1 MTSRRPMTR
10 SYSGNGRSG
19 GSYNE
24 EEVSSSN
31 GRLESCN
38 YLSNV
43 RPENRST
50 LFGVMA
56 QLTEDTQPVFETTL
70 KSKAV
75 SENCNVKLTC
85 VVTGNPAPEL
95 TWYRDDMELDR
106 YCSLPK
112 YEIGRNGKIHTL
124 QIYNCT
130 VDDAAIYQASAR
142 NSKGIVSCSGVLEV
156 GTMSEFKIHQRFF
169 GKLKEKAENK
179 KRELEESR
187 RRGNENL
194 QKEPQEQKPLQN
206 SPIAPQRKRR
216 TPSAQ
221 SSPPDGEENT
231 VSQGAAAVEP
241 NGASAE
247 VSEPAPVTTTENGS
261 KTPNNDFDIVEIVTT
276 KPPTTEI
283 FAKKKMKISNGIDSG
298 VVSSNSSHT
307 GPGISENAYD
317 GGISLAQFLSET
329 LNSQTA
335 EEKKTPARVEET
347 VAVDAMDSTT
357 TDPKTN
363 AEKQKERE
371 EKGRERAERGRAE
384 RERMLGEEQE
394 REKMSIERE
403 KQREAEQLQRTTGHN
418 NTASEVRMEAKTHV
432 HKEGDPQ
439 DYHHIQETLSN
450 VLHSV
455 KYFFFGKSKKDYASS
470 DHNVKGQER
479 DRGHPV
485 APTQPYSSPPHPQEP
500 DGHPEVYK
508 TATEET
514 VPMAVVAP
522 KTNVPHKQLASFER
536 LNPAEHKHGFT
547 VSHSEELPP
556 APRRAPESVPD
567 SLEHVEQKEVR
578 PEVMISNS
586 TETVPTSGLPALSE
600 ATVDHTQADPVPHVV
615 VSAPHEPNIQV
626 FSSRTDQVTRRDAKT
641 EDLHKQGPSDTPWS
655 PDPSSGAGSHMSNR
669 TSVGESGNAPN
680 NNVSPTVNLGL
691 MTVTTESEKEKVMHV
706 DEKGIGSVY
715 ETQEKCSCAFEEKGE
730 KGDVKV
736 ENQPCPTL
744 NVSVLEENREK
755 IHNKEIHFK
764 SLLPESSENDGQNT
778 PEECPPVAGGD
789 QYLNIKENSTLALEE
804 SLESALKVEYTPA
817 LEKSFVDSSF
827 GNLKIQEQVA
837 PIVQK
842 TSEQKDV
849 NLARNEVPT
858 RTIERHVETEENVT
872 EVKVEVLGE
881 SKIHSE
887 TQPVKG
893 SVIVSPEPPVSAS
906 VTSPEAN
913 STHLGGYFGN
923 VPEIR
928 MVDSALRIPEIK
940 IVVPEQQIKEEQII
954 IPNIDIMEAE
964 VKEPTQPLIPI
975 TPNEPTSETDIFQK
989 EDANDVSGIMI
1000 AENSSAFTPVVIDV
1014 TPTQESMWNDEIIR
1028 PTEKLQEVPQPVEEA
1043 KTPTAEQSTTITNEW
1058 LTKTLIPTINV
1069 SYTDDSKLR
1078 KIDHEHAHVKPPVL
1092 DRGKPKEA
1100 PSVPLRVVPPISESN
1115 ELPKNENKESESL
1128 ADMLRGVKSDFENV
1142 TSYESDKPHS
1152 DPQKQTTE
1160 TKEQSMIDNIP
1171 SVSYKALMP
1180 TAVTTMQKAVD
1191 ISFTETE
1198 KVKPLKE
1205 SRIESYIIGDEPRER
1220 NPIERLAVKP
1230 PTPPRSP
1237 SSLRRLTS
1245 RTPPAIT
1252 VDDPPNSEKA
1262 VSEQSGGDTP
1272 TSSLSCESSP
1282 RLKRRD
1288 SLTLIRSATPEEL
1301 ASGARRKIFIPREG
1315 EGVGV
1320 VVALGVGGS
1329 PLDTQVKKEAPYMS
1343 PSQARRAAF
1352 LQAPAGSQTPPL
1364 ERRSPLLSRRKAT
1377 LEVPKVVEE
1386 ISTEEPE
1393 SPKTEVKPP
1402 EKEKQNPFKAPQV
1415 IRKIRGEPFPDAS
1428 GHLKLWCQFF
1438 NVLSDSTIKWYRDEE
1453 EIVEVKRSGGDESQ
1467 VALAI
1472 IQTSSRDCGVY
1483 GCSIKNEFGTD
1494 STDFLL
1500 SVDLLSE
1507 YFLRED
1513 LEVGEE
1519 MEMTPMLFT
1528 KGLADPGYWGEK
1540 FFGRIMTQEAHL
1552 GEGCAH
1558 KACRAKVIYG
1568 LDPVFESGTT
1578 CIIKLQSPIAY
1589 GTKQESNLAERN
1601 MEITKQE
1608 CKIQNTVREYCKI
1621 FAAEARVIENFGF
1634 SLEVSPLY
1642 LVYRPANSVPYATVE
1657 ADLKGI
1663 FLKYCM
1669 MDAKGR
1675 LITRATSEVEMKC
1688 CSFQH
1693 WIHQWTN
1700 GNLLVTGL
1708 EGVGPKITKIRIVTK
1723 SKGYQGLTD
1732 DGYPKVFEQFL
1743 TQHQCNY
1750 YCGLLSLRTL
1760 KPMDTLQQPPK
1771 IKGSR
1776 SPLLGRKL
1784 GSSSPQHN
1792 RKLGSSSPQLQRKGL
1807 NSPLTTRK
1815 ATSSPK
1821 VPRKTRETE
1830 DNQSTAKPKA
1840 EESLKVVV

>member
-1 MTSRRPMTR
+1 MP
-10 SYSGNGRSG
+10 
-19 GSYNE
+19 
-24 EEVSSSN
+24 
-31 GRLESCN
+31 
-38 YLSNV
+38 
-43 RPENRST
+43 
-50 LFGVMA
+50 
-56 QLTEDTQPVFETTL
+56 TE
-70 KSKAV
+70 
-75 SENCNVKLTC
+75 
-85 VVTGNPAPEL
+85 
-95 TWYRDDMELDR
+95 
-106 YCSLPK
+106 
-112 YEIGRNGKIHTL
+112 
-124 QIYNCT
+124 
-130 VDDAAIYQASAR
+130 
-142 NSKGIVSCSGVLEV
+142 
-156 GTMSEFKIHQRFF
+156 
-169 GKLKEKAENK
+169 
-179 KRELEESR
+179 
-187 RRGNENL
+187 
-194 QKEPQEQKPLQN
+194 
-206 SPIAPQRKRR
+206 
-216 TPSAQ
+216 
-221 SSPPDGEENT
+221 
-231 VSQGAAAVEP
+231 
-241 NGASAE
+241 
-247 VSEPAPVTTTENGS
+247 VTT
-261 KTPNNDFDIVEIVTT
+261 I
-276 KPPTTEI
+276 
-283 FAKKKMKISNGIDSG
+283 
-298 VVSSNSSHT
+298 
-307 GPGISENAYD
+307 
-317 GGISLAQFLSET
+317 
-329 LNSQTA
+329 
-335 EEKKTPARVEET
+335 
-347 VAVDAMDSTT
+347 
-357 TDPKTN
+357 
-363 AEKQKERE
+363 
-371 EKGRERAERGRAE
+371 
-384 RERMLGEEQE
+384 
-394 REKMSIERE
+394 
-403 KQREAEQLQRTTGHN
+403 
-418 NTASEVRMEAKTHV
+418 
-432 HKEGDPQ
+432 
-439 DYHHIQETLSN
+439 
-450 VLHSV
+450 
-455 KYFFFGKSKKDYASS
+455 
-470 DHNVKGQER
+470 
-479 DRGHPV
+479 
-485 APTQPYSSPPHPQEP
+485 
-500 DGHPEVYK
+500 
-508 TATEET
+508 
-514 VPMAVVAP
+514 
-522 KTNVPHKQLASFER
+522 
-536 LNPAEHKHGFT
+536 
-547 VSHSEELPP
+547 
-556 APRRAPESVPD
+556 
-567 SLEHVEQKEVR
+567 
-578 PEVMISNS
+578 
-586 TETVPTSGLPALSE
+586 
-600 ATVDHTQADPVPHVV
+600 
-615 VSAPHEPNIQV
+615 
-626 FSSRTDQVTRRDAKT
+626 
-641 EDLHKQGPSDTPWS
+641 
-655 PDPSSGAGSHMSNR
+655 
-669 TSVGESGNAPN
+669 
-680 NNVSPTVNLGL
+680 
-691 MTVTTESEKEKVMHV
+691 
-706 DEKGIGSVY
+706 
-715 ETQEKCSCAFEEKGE
+715 
-730 KGDVKV
+730 
-736 ENQPCPTL
+736 
-744 NVSVLEENREK
+744 
-755 IHNKEIHFK
+755 
-764 SLLPESSENDGQNT
+764 
-778 PEECPPVAGGD
+778 
-789 QYLNIKENSTLALEE
+789 
-804 SLESALKVEYTPA
+804 
-817 LEKSFVDSSF
+817 
-827 GNLKIQEQVA
+827 
-837 PIVQK
+837 
-842 TSEQKDV
+842 
-849 NLARNEVPT
+849 
-858 RTIERHVETEENVT
+858 
-872 EVKVEVLGE
+872 
-881 SKIHSE
+881 
-887 TQPVKG
+887 
-893 SVIVSPEPPVSAS
+893 
-906 VTSPEAN
+906 
-913 STHLGGYFGN
+913 
-923 VPEIR
+923 
-928 MVDSALRIPEIK
+928 
-940 IVVPEQQIKEEQII
+940 
-954 IPNIDIMEAE
+954 
-964 VKEPTQPLIPI
+964 
-975 TPNEPTSETDIFQK
+975 
-989 EDANDVSGIMI
+989 
-1000 AENSSAFTPVVIDV
+1000 
-1014 TPTQESMWNDEIIR
+1014 
-1028 PTEKLQEVPQPVEEA
+1028 
-1043 KTPTAEQSTTITNEW
+1043 
-1058 LTKTLIPTINV
+1058 
-1069 SYTDDSKLR
+1069 
-1078 KIDHEHAHVKPPVL
+1078 
-1092 DRGKPKEA
+1092 
-1100 PSVPLRVVPPISESN
+1100 
-1115 ELPKNENKESESL
+1115 
-1128 ADMLRGVKSDFENV
+1128 
-1142 TSYESDKPHS
+1142 
-1152 DPQKQTTE
+1152 
-1160 TKEQSMIDNIP
+1160 
-1171 SVSYKALMP
+1171 
-1180 TAVTTMQKAVD
+1180 QKAVD
-1191 ISFTETE
+1191 IGFTETE

-1377 LEVPKVVEE
+1377 LEVPKVVKE

-1472 IQTSSRDCGVY
+1472 VQTSSRDCGVY

-1700 GNLLVTGL
+1700 SNLLVTGL
-1708 EGVGPKITKIRIVTK
+1708 EGVGPKITKVRIVTK
-1723 SKGYQGLTD
+1723 SKGYQGLTE
-1732 DGYPKVFEQFL
+1732 DGSPKVFEQFL

-1760 KPMDTLQQPPK
+1760 KPMNTLQQPPK

-1776 SPLLGRKL
+1776 SPLLVRKL
-1784 GSSSPQHN
+1784 GSSSPQLN